1 MTTQLKSKLT
11 LDELIQKSTDDLQ
24 QKVNQTKKRICAD
37 AKELI
42 KKFESNNS
50 NKDGLNHIKCMYKC

>member
-11 LDELIQKSTDDLQ
+11 LDELIEKSTDDLQ

-42 KKFESNNS
+42 KKYESNNS
-50 NKDGLNHIKCMYKC
+50 N